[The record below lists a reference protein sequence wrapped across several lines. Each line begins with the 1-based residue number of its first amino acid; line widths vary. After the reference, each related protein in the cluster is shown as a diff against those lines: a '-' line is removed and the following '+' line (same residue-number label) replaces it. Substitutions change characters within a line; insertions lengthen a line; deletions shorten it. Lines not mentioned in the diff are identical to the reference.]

1 MWSAGSIENTNLL
14 TFATNLTKRGLRG
27 LGLVDANRVLAQHW
41 GHESRMTDS
50 ASEVREGAETSR
62 GAGRSLPGFGI
73 MVDQKIRSVRKAF
86 YFRAGYLVLDVIDSV
101 GFDHELSE
109 KYRSLGCLE

>member
-1 MWSAGSIENTNLL
+1 MKT
-14 TFATNLTKRGLRG
+14 
-27 LGLVDANRVLAQHW
+27 
-41 GHESRMTDS
+41 
-50 ASEVREGAETSR
+50 R

-73 MVDQKIRSVRKAF
+73 MLDKKIRSVRNVF
-86 YFRAGYLVLDVIDSV
+86 YLLAGYLDVIDSV